1 MESGNSNETT
11 DNNSLIPD
19 APVAAPVTT
28 PAPEPAPAPK
38 PVAAPAQDSWKNYK
52 PKTNQNEQINRPPR
66 SRGSNAGVIVGVIIA
81 ILLAGGALVV
91 SLINMFSPKEVQPVS
106 TVSPE
111 GYYTGNS
118 IEFEE
123 TSGNITPV

>member
-19 APVAAPVTT
+19 APVAA
-28 PAPEPAPAPK
+28 

-66 SRGSNAGVIVGVIIA
+66 SRGSNAGVIVGVISTTLFSSWRLTWVSAWTSIDSGHSS
-81 ILLAGGALVV
+81 IKSSTSSLVY
-91 SLINMFSPKEVQPVS
+91 SQH
-106 TVSPE
+106 
-111 GYYTGNS
+111 
-118 IEFEE
+118 
-123 TSGNITPV
+123 